1 MAGAVEG
8 ATEEATMAEMAATG
22 EEITAAE
29 AVATAALTVD
39 PTEEVRGGAA
49 EGTTMPGVGAVG
61 VGVAATTCRL
71 LTDGAAPLPRMPGK
85 PYRRVGP

>member
-8 ATEEATMAEMAATG
+8 ATEEATMAEMAAAG
-22 EEITAAE
+22 EEITAVE

-61 VGVAATTCRL
+61 VAATTCQL